1 MSDKSEEKSQPAS
14 DKKLRDARQKGQLSK
29 SQDLVTGMV
38 MLVCTLCV
46 VVLIDGIHA
55 RVQQFLA
62 TVARVY
68 VEPFATVWPRVQSE
82 AFSLLI
88 AATLPILVA
97 TVATVIVT
105 NVAAMRGMVFTAEP
119 IKPDVQHIN
128 PVAGFKRLFSMR
140 SITEFLKTLFKLLVV
155 AVALVIVYRLGLQA
169 LMESSRC
176 GAACVYSS
184 FLSLL
189 TPLVVTALI
198 AFLVVGAVDL
208 LIQRWLFSREMR
220 MTKSEQ
226 KREHK
231 DMEGDPLIK
240 RERRRLRQ
248 DFQTPG
254 ARLGLEQATLIVGQ
268 AGGWLVGL
276 RYVRGQTPVPVV
288 VFRAAPEQSS
298 AVLARAAQLG
308 LPLATDS
315 ELAEAI
321 GKRTPPGVPVP
332 DRYFQR
338 VADLLVSARLI

>member
-46 VVLIDGIHA
+46 AMLAEGVLA
-55 RVQQFLA
+55 RVRQFLT
-62 TVARVY
+62 TVARIY
-68 VEPFATVWPRVQSE
+68 IEPFESVWPRVQAE
-82 AFSLLI
+82 AVGLLFS
-88 AATLPILVA
+88 ATLPILAA
-97 TVATVIVT
+97 TVATVILT
-105 NVAAMRGMVFTAEP
+105 NVAAMRGMVFTTEP
-119 IKPDVQHIN
+119 VKPDAQHIN
-128 PVAGFKRLFSMR
+128 PVAGFKRIFSMR
-140 SITEFLKTLFKLLVV
+140 STTEFLKTLFKLLTV
-155 AVALVIVYRLGLQA
+155 AVAMVLVYRLGLQA
-169 LMESSRC
+169 LIESSRC
-176 GAACVYSS
+176 GSPCVYSS
-184 FLSLL
+184 FISLL
-189 TPLVVTALI
+189 TPLVVTAII

-208 LIQRWLFSREMR
+208 LLQRWLFGREMR

-254 ARLGLEQATLIVGQ
+254 ARLGLEQATLVIGQ
-268 AGGWLVGL
+268 AGSWLVGL

-288 VFRAAPEQSS
+288 VTRVAPEQSAAALS
-298 AVLARAAQLG
+298 KALALGIPQAVDA
-308 LPLATDS
+308 

-321 GKRTPPGVPVP
+321 GRRTPPGAPVP

-338 VADLLVSARLI
+338 VADLLVAARLI

>member
-29 SQDLVTGMV
+29 SQDLVTGMA

-46 VVLIDGIHA
+46 VALAERIEGRA
-55 RVQQFLA
+55 RQFLI
-62 TVARVY
+62 TVGRIY
-68 VEPFATVWPRVQSE
+68 VEPFETVWPRVQAE
-82 AFSLLI
+82 AIGLLV
-88 AATLPILVA
+88 AATLPLLVA
-97 TVATVIVT
+97 TVATVILT
-105 NVAAMRGMVFTAEP
+105 NVAAMRGMVFTTEP

-140 SITEFLKTLFKLLVV
+140 SITEFLKTLFKLLAVS
-155 AVALVIVYRLGLQA
+155 VALVIVYRLGLQA

-176 GAACVYSS
+176 GGACVYSS
-184 FLSLL
+184 FVSLL
-189 TPLVVTALI
+189 TPLVITALI
-198 AFLVVGAVDL
+198 AFLVVGAADL
-208 LIQRWLFSREMR
+208 LIQRWLFGREMR

-231 DMEGDPLIK
+231 DMEGDPQIK

-254 ARLGLEQATLIVGQ
+254 ARLGLEQATLLVGQ

-288 VFRAAPEQSS
+288 VFRAAPEQSQ
-298 AVLARAAQLG
+298 AALARAAQLG
-308 LPLATDS
+308 LPQATDQA
-315 ELAEAI
+315 LAEAI
-321 GKRTPPGVPVP
+321 GKRTPAGAPVP

-338 VADLLVSARLI
+338 VADLLVAARLI